1 MSQGMNQGMS
11 QGMRRLPRLLAAP
24 LVGLLLLT
32 GCSSESPKKAAVAEV
47 LPDISLAAFGSGRPL
62 DLGSLKGPAVLSV
75 WASWCGPCR
84 KELPQFQAFSQK
96 YAGKVRVV
104 GVDFQ
109 DTRLDAARALI
120 RETGVRYPLFA
131 DPGGKIRARALP
143 ELILVDASGKVAY
156 RQYVEIQ
163 SVAQLE
169 QLVRTHLGADL

>member
-1 MSQGMNQGMS
+1 MKQGTNHGVR
-11 QGMRRLPRLLAAP
+11 GLAGLVAAP
-24 LVGLLLLT
+24 LVALLVLT
-32 GCSSESPKKAAVAEV
+32 ACSTESPRKTAVTNV
-47 LPDISLAAFGSGRPL
+47 LPDISLSAFGSGRPL

-96 YAGKVRVV
+96 YDGKVRVV

-109 DTRLDAARALI
+109 DTRLDAARALV

-131 DPGGKIRARALP
+131 DPDGKIRARALP
-143 ELILVDASGKVAY
+143 ELILVDARGKVAY

-169 QLVRTHLGADL
+169 QLVRKHLGVAL